1 MLTSKNVTY
10 DSTYGTLPNPDRPGY
25 IFAGWYTSAS
35 GGTKVTSDTKVS
47 ITANQTLYAHWT
59 ARTFT
64 ISFDANGGTNAPAAQ
79 TKTFDIVLTLTTD
92 VPTRSGYVF
101 KGWALSA
108 DRTDVSYAPGG
119 NFSTNDN
126 VTLYAVWSAN
136 VYSIFFDPNGGAGT
150 NAQSKTHGVDLKLST
165 IIPERTGHMFLGW
178 STSPTGAVEYAP
190 GDTYSKNA
198 SVTFY
203 AVWEAIPYTLTF
215 DANGG
220 TTPTA
225 SKTITFGSAYGTL
238 PTPTRTGYTFDGWY
252 LGKTSG
258 MKVTSSTNIATV
270 GDHTL
275 YARWTANTYTINFNA
290 NGGSGAPASQTKT
303 HDVALTLSAT
313 KPTRTGYTFQGW
325 ATSADG
331 SVEYAPGA
339 SYTDN
344 ANVTLYAVW
353 ELATVSVT
361 GVTLNKSSATLTEG
375 DTLTLTATVAPT
387 NATNKNVTWKSSDTT
402 VATVSN
408 GVVTAKKAGTATIT
422 VTTADGS
429 KTETC
434 AVTVRPNDGTAPTI
448 AIKCSGFGVNGLE
461 RNQFRAD
468 VVIYNNPGIREYQY
482 EIVFNNSLIQIVDV
496 IRNDDN
502 TPASELDSEITLNID
517 EPGKNPA
524 DFDKII
530 AVSGYIKDC
539 DINGVCLSII
549 FKIVGEFDK
558 TTLTIENEL
567 FVTGNSSSCAFD
579 TVDGTVYKSYL
590 VSYNA
595 NGGENAPAAQSKYY
609 FEDLVIS
616 DVVPTREGYDFIGWL
631 GSDGKTYSAGD
642 TYSENTDLTLTAM
655 WELKTYTVTFNA
667 TGGATP
673 TASMSVTYGSTYGT
687 LPTPTRTGYTFDGW
701 YTSMSGG
708 TQITSSTTVAITAN
722 QILYARWTANTYT
735 IAYNANGGTGA
746 PAAQTKAHDV
756 ALTLSTTV
764 PTRTGY
770 TFQGW
775 AISASG
781 AVAYAPGASFNVNA
795 DTTLYAVWEKA
806 TVSVT
811 DVTLNKVSA
820 TLTEG
825 DTLTLTATVAPS
837 NATNKNVTWSSSDA
851 TVATV
856 SNGVVTAKK
865 AGTATITVTT
875 ADGSKKATC
884 TVTVK
889 AKTIAVTGVT
899 LDQST
904 ATRTVGNS
912 VTLTATVSPSNATNK
927 NVIWSSSDTTVATVS
942 NGVVVAKKAGTATI
956 TVTTEDGGKTATCA
970 VTVYAND
977 GIAPTIAIE
986 CTDIG
991 VDGLE
996 KNQFIANV
1004 VVNNNPGIAGYQFDL
1019 VFDNTKIRVVD
1030 VVRKYDEY
1038 NEEMKIVSAFPVEPF
1053 VSKSATY
1060 IHANA
1065 ARATASHKNGVYLSI
1080 IFEIVGDFETTM
1092 LSFEEY
1098 LFVAGDKSAV
1108 PFVVVDGTA
1117 YKQYYID
1124 FNANG
1129 GTGAPAA
1136 QAKTYN
1142 EALTLT
1148 NEIPTRTGY
1157 TFKGWSTSANG
1168 AVEYI
1173 PGGSFDFNADTTL
1186 YAAWEIN
1193 TYTVKYNA
1201 NGGTGAPASQTK
1213 THGVALTLSGT
1224 KPTRTGYNFK
1234 GWSTSADGSVEYAPG
1249 ATYTAN
1255 ADVTLYAVWELATVS
1270 VTGVTLNKSSA
1281 TLTEGDTL
1289 TLTATVAPTNATN
1302 KNVTWKSSD
1311 TTVATVSN
1319 GVVTAKK
1326 AGTATITVA
1335 TADGNKTA
1343 TCTVTVKAKTIS
1355 VTGVTLNKTSATL
1368 TEGDTLTLT
1377 ATVAPTNATN
1387 KNVTWKSSDTTVAT
1401 VSNGVVTAKK
1411 AGTATITVMT
1421 ADGSKTATCTV
1432 TVKAAFDPDALTFT
1446 VGSAKAIAGK
1456 TVTVDIV
1463 ISNNPGIAGFS
1474 FKVGYD
1480 SSVMTLI
1487 GYDCPGWTANSSG
1500 FDEDPTNNP
1509 VGFSWSRTTN
1519 YMSNKTILT
1528 LTFEIKADAP
1538 AGEYDISLTT
1548 TDVVTNQD
1556 KEKLKFNL
1564 VGGKITVVESEPGD
1578 LSGDGEINSIDA
1590 VLLAQYIAGWDVE
1603 LDGIAADCN
1612 GDGEIN
1618 SIDAVLLAQFIAGW
1632 DVVLG

>member
-1 MLTSKNVTY
+1 MRKKILSLFLAVLMIAGTFIAVPVTVSAATYTTPPTLTKEQVKEKINQLSDKLHGKYFTYTGKLCEFKKADGSIVLPAKHAACKSTASRCACASPVSLTECTICKGGSWVVSENCRNSKVFTASWFKNMFSDFGIPSEGVNNIQYQYYPNGGDGYPTGDTCHGFAAYAQWYIFASSNSDKISRKNRIEGKLTKDFLQNNALPGDIIRTSGHSMIFISANESTFTVLDCNWRLGEGPCKVYEHSISYTHSDVANKAIAITRAANYDEGTYTISYNANGGSGAPAAQTKTHGVALTLSSAKPTREGYTFKGWATSSTGAVAYAPGASFTGNSNITLYAVWETNSSGSGEGYKTQYRYYHYTDGKGNYSVCGGKNIVEGKWTSSYREDTGWLDYKLELVSESSTSYNHTKQSWCANYGCTDESWKGGKYVDAAGISWYREETRTVPNEYTVFFDASRGTTSTLSKTVTYNSTYGTLPTPTRPGFTFDGWFTSESGGTKITSSSVVSITSDQTLYAHWSIIPIESLTFDMKSIDIFVGNSDDVTLTISPASGEDIYILGEETGVFSIDFESSIINLETMTFKIKGEKVGSAILRVHNADASIEATCTINVKSKTNTVTFNANGGTTPTASKTVTNGSTYGTLPTPTRTGYTFAGWYTAASGGTKITSSSTVSITANQTLYAHWTAKYYTVTFNANGGVVLLTSKNVTY

-530 AVSGYIKDC
+530 AV
-539 DINGVCLSII
+539 
-549 FKIVGEFDK
+549 
-558 TTLTIENEL
+558 
-567 FVTGNSSSCAFD
+567 
-579 TVDGTVYKSYL
+579 
-590 VSYNA
+590 
-595 NGGENAPAAQSKYY
+595 
-609 FEDLVIS
+609 
-616 DVVPTREGYDFIGWL
+616 
-631 GSDGKTYSAGD
+631 
-642 TYSENTDLTLTAM
+642 
-655 WELKTYTVTFNA
+655 
-667 TGGATP
+667 
-673 TASMSVTYGSTYGT
+673 
-687 LPTPTRTGYTFDGW
+687 
-701 YTSMSGG
+701 
-708 TQITSSTTVAITAN
+708 
-722 QILYARWTANTYT
+722 
-735 IAYNANGGTGA
+735 
-746 PAAQTKAHDV
+746 
-756 ALTLSTTV
+756 
-764 PTRTGY
+764 
-770 TFQGW
+770 
-775 AISASG
+775 
-781 AVAYAPGASFNVNA
+781 
-795 DTTLYAVWEKA
+795 
-806 TVSVT
+806 
-811 DVTLNKVSA
+811 
-820 TLTEG
+820 
-825 DTLTLTATVAPS
+825 
-837 NATNKNVTWSSSDA
+837 
-851 TVATV
+851 
-856 SNGVVTAKK
+856 
-865 AGTATITVTT
+865 
-875 ADGSKKATC
+875 
-884 TVTVK
+884 
-889 AKTIAVTGVT
+889 
-899 LDQST
+899 
-904 ATRTVGNS
+904 
-912 VTLTATVSPSNATNK
+912 
-927 NVIWSSSDTTVATVS
+927 
-942 NGVVVAKKAGTATI
+942 
-956 TVTTEDGGKTATCA
+956 
-970 VTVYAND
+970 
-977 GIAPTIAIE
+977 
-986 CTDIG
+986 
-991 VDGLE
+991 
-996 KNQFIANV
+996 
-1004 VVNNNPGIAGYQFDL
+1004 
-1019 VFDNTKIRVVD
+1019 
-1030 VVRKYDEY
+1030 
-1038 NEEMKIVSAFPVEPF
+1038 
-1053 VSKSATY
+1053 
-1060 IHANA
+1060 
-1065 ARATASHKNGVYLSI
+1065 
-1080 IFEIVGDFETTM
+1080 
-1092 LSFEEY
+1092 
-1098 LFVAGDKSAV
+1098 
-1108 PFVVVDGTA
+1108 
-1117 YKQYYID
+1117 
-1124 FNANG
+1124 
-1129 GTGAPAA
+1129 
-1136 QAKTYN
+1136 
-1142 EALTLT
+1142 
-1148 NEIPTRTGY
+1148 
-1157 TFKGWSTSANG
+1157 
-1168 AVEYI
+1168 
-1173 PGGSFDFNADTTL
+1173 
-1186 YAAWEIN
+1186 
-1193 TYTVKYNA
+1193 
-1201 NGGTGAPASQTK
+1201 
-1213 THGVALTLSGT
+1213 
-1224 KPTRTGYNFK
+1224 
-1234 GWSTSADGSVEYAPG
+1234 
-1249 ATYTAN
+1249 
-1255 ADVTLYAVWELATVS
+1255 
-1270 VTGVTLNKSSA
+1270 
-1281 TLTEGDTL
+1281 
-1289 TLTATVAPTNATN
+1289 
-1302 KNVTWKSSD
+1302 
-1311 TTVATVSN
+1311 
-1319 GVVTAKK
+1319 
-1326 AGTATITVA
+1326 
-1335 TADGNKTA
+1335 
-1343 TCTVTVKAKTIS
+1343 
-1355 VTGVTLNKTSATL
+1355 
-1368 TEGDTLTLT
+1368 
-1377 ATVAPTNATN
+1377 
-1387 KNVTWKSSDTTVAT
+1387 
-1401 VSNGVVTAKK
+1401 
-1411 AGTATITVMT
+1411 
-1421 ADGSKTATCTV
+1421 
-1432 TVKAAFDPDALTFT
+1432 
-1446 VGSAKAIAGK
+1446 
-1456 TVTVDIV
+1456 
-1463 ISNNPGIAGFS
+1463 
-1474 FKVGYD
+1474 
-1480 SSVMTLI
+1480 
-1487 GYDCPGWTANSSG
+1487 
-1500 FDEDPTNNP
+1500 
-1509 VGFSWSRTTN
+1509 
-1519 YMSNKTILT
+1519 
-1528 LTFEIKADAP
+1528 
-1538 AGEYDISLTT
+1538 
-1548 TDVVTNQD
+1548 
-1556 KEKLKFNL
+1556 
-1564 VGGKITVVESEPGD
+1564 
-1578 LSGDGEINSIDA
+1578 
-1590 VLLAQYIAGWDVE
+1590 
-1603 LDGIAADCN
+1603 
-1612 GDGEIN
+1612 
-1618 SIDAVLLAQFIAGW
+1618 
-1632 DVVLG
+1632 